1 MKKET
6 ATKPSKKVTSESI
19 RIRKDEYEM
28 IDAIIKKANNKSI
41 GKKIVPSDLL
51 AILLKNASDNQI
63 KQLQLSSVR
72 HTDRKKLYRKIYVE
86 KYGATT
92 DDEFEGFVMSSDFSK
107 FKKENDKKIE
117 SHVLKLVS
125 SSSENKAKS

>member
-6 ATKPSKKVTSESI
+6 VTKLSKKVTSESV
-19 RIRKDEYEM
+19 RIRKDECEM
-28 IDAIIKKANNKSI
+28 IDAIMKKANNKKI

-51 AILLKNASDNQI
+51 AILLKNVSDNQI

-72 HTDRKKLYRKIYVE
+72 HTDRKKLYREIYVE
-86 KYGATT
+86 KHGPTT

-107 FKKENDKKIE
+107 FKKENDKTIE
-117 SHVLKLVS
+117 SDVLKLLS